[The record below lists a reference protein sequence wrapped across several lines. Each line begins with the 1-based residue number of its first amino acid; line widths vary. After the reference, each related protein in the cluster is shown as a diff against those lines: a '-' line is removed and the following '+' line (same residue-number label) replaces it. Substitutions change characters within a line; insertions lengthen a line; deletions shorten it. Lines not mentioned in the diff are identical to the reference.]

1 MYYGFESA
9 APLVALGG
17 GAVACRAAEAYTS
30 AVGGDYA
37 HYIVLLEGS
46 LNGDNPY
53 GKYADALVAGYG
65 LGSALVYD
73 DGTLGEAL
81 AAGDPALY
89 GRGWGSRGYESRTRR
104 LVCGG
109 DTN

>member
-9 APLVALGG
+9 ASLVALGG
-17 GAVACRAAEAYTS
+17 GAVACRAAETYAS
-30 AVGGDYA
+30 AVGGDYV

-73 DGTLGEAL
+73 DL
-81 AAGDPALY
+81 
-89 GRGWGSRGYESRTRR
+89 WSRMG
-104 LVCGG
+104 
-109 DTN
+109 

>member
-1 MYYGFESA
+1 MTFRMQCSFYVEIIVMYYGFESA

-81 AAGDPALY
+81 AAGCGLRP
-89 GRGWGSRGYESRTRR
+89 RQRPR
-104 LVCGG
+104 L
-109 DTN
+109 